1 MAGEMEMIL
10 NEAEIQVLATLY
22 RAEAENN
29 PVDKF
34 SLEESGK
41 RYRNYLVDWS
51 GAYASLVGK
60 SLISENDE
68 GYYLTKTGHP
78 QGLHYLEQ
86 RPDSYWYYYQEFYDK
101 AHASNAHSRYCE
113 QAYGKDLCQE
123 GQMDMKSIHDLLDRL
138 DLKPGQRVL
147 DLGCGAGGI
156 SEYMSDQT
164 GTRVTGLDYSK
175 TGISVARSR
184 TKNKRSQLDFIEA
197 DLNQLELKPQSYDA
211 AVSIDSIYW
220 VNDTADVLQRIIKTL
235 KPGGQLILSIVIM
248 PGYCDSPEELE
259 IDKTFVATAL
269 DRLEIDY
276 ESVDR
281 TESFLG
287 FWPGIKTVM
296 SSLKEDFEEEGNGF
310 IYQNLIREA
319 EDEFLPALDSGGL
332 RQYLYHVYV

>member
-1 MAGEMEMIL
+1 MAGGMEMIL

-22 RAEAENN
+22 RAEAENS
-29 PVDKF
+29 PLDKF

-51 GAYASLVGK
+51 GAYASLVGQG
-60 SLISENDE
+60 LISGNDE
-68 GYYLTKTGHP
+68 DYHLTKTGHP

-101 AHASNAHSRYCE
+101 AHASNAHSRFCE

-123 GQMDMKSIHDLLDRL
+123 GQMDMKSIHDLLGRL
-138 DLKPGQRVL
+138 ELKPGQRVL

-156 SEYMSDQT
+156 SEYISDQT
-164 GTRVTGLDYSK
+164 GTLVTGLDYSK
-175 TGISVARSR
+175 TGITVARSR
-184 TKNKRSQLDFIEA
+184 AENKHSQLDFIEA
-197 DLNQLELKPQSYDA
+197 DLNQFELEPQSYDA
-211 AVSIDSIYW
+211 AISIDSIYW

-259 IDKTFVATAL
+259 IDKSFVATAL
-269 DRLEIDY
+269 DRLAIDY
-276 ESVDR
+276 QSIDR

-296 SSLKEDFEEEGNGF
+296 SGLKKDFEEEGNGF
-310 IYQNLIREA
+310 IYQNWIREA
-319 EDEFLPALDSGGL
+319 EDEFLPALESGGL
-332 RQYLYHVYV
+332 RQYLYHLHV